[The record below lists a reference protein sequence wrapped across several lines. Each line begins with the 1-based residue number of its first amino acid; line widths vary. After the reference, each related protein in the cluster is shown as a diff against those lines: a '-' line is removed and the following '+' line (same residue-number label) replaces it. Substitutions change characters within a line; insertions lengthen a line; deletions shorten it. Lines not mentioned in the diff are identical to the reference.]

1 MASGRADSCRVISVA
16 STTRPRAVYPNSLM
30 PSLSVYGAQWG
41 DEGKGKIIDR
51 LAIGA
56 DFVVRYQGGANAGH
70 TVVVGDEKYVLHL
83 IPSGILHPGKV
94 NVVGNGVA
102 VDPLKF
108 LDEVSGLRERGVAV
122 DGTNLR
128 LSAGAHVIFAHH
140 RRIDQLGERWL
151 GDGKIGTTGRGIGPA
166 YGDKARRS
174 GLRVSDLLDADRC
187 RERLGAALAE
197 KNALFQA
204 VHGEESMDLETELDR
219 YISVGARLAEFVC
232 DTGALV
238 RAAYREGKQV
248 LFEGAQ
254 GVMLDIDLGTYPYVT
269 SSNTG
274 PNGIPSGAA
283 FPVGQ
288 VDQIV
293 GIAKAY
299 CTRVGEGPFPTED
312 HGEEGTAI
320 RKAGNEFGAT
330 AGRPRRCGWFDAV
343 AVRYASECHG
353 THGLVLTN
361 LDVLSGF
368 ENLKVGVAY
377 EQDGT
382 VFDDYPAHLPSL
394 EGVRPR
400 LETLPGWDENIEG
413 ARTWEELPER
423 ARDYVEWLEEQIR
436 IPIVML
442 SVGPERDQVI
452 PRGLS
457 L

>member
-1 MASGRADSCRVISVA
+1 
-16 STTRPRAVYPNSLM
+16 M
-30 PSLSVYGAQWG
+30 PTLSVFGAQWG

-51 LAIGA
+51 LAGEA

-70 TVVVGDEKYVLHL
+70 TVVVGDQKYILHL
-83 IPSGILHPGKV
+83 IPSGILHRGKV
-94 NVVGNGVA
+94 NVIGNGVA
-102 VDPLKF
+102 VDPLEF
-108 LDEVSGLRERGVAV
+108 LDEVSGLRDRGVQI
-122 DGTNLR
+122 DGENLR
-128 LSAGAHVIFAHH
+128 LSAGAHVIFEHH

-174 GLRVSDLLDADRC
+174 GLRVADLLDPDRC
-187 RERLGAALAE
+187 RARLGAALAE
-197 KNALFQA
+197 KNAFIQA
-204 VHGEESMDLETELDR
+204 VHGAEPMDLDTELDR
-219 YISVGARLAEFVC
+219 YISLGSSLTEFVC
-232 DTGALV
+232 DTGGLV
-238 RAAYREGKQV
+238 RSAYRDGKRI

-288 VDQIV
+288 VEHII

-299 CTRVGEGPFPTED
+299 CTRVGEGPFPTEE
-312 HGEEGTAI
+312 HGETGEAI
-320 RKAGNEFGAT
+320 RKAGNEFGST
-330 AGRPRRCGWFDAV
+330 TGRPRRCGWFDTV
-343 AVRYASECHG
+343 AVRYSTECHG

-368 ENLKVGVAY
+368 KTLKVGVAY
-377 EQDGT
+377 EVDGK
-382 VFDDYPAHLPSL
+382 VYDEYPAHLPTL
-394 EGVRPR
+394 EGMRPH
-400 LETLPGWDENIEG
+400 LHSLTGWDENIENV
-413 ARTWEELPER
+413 RRWEDLPER
-423 ARDYVEWLEEQIR
+423 AREYVEWLEKQIS

-452 PRGLS
+452 PRGLKF
-457 L
+457 